1 MAGPLKVLSFLFFCL
16 PARQRRI
23 RPMSDIMQNEHLV
36 WDLGKLSDHDRA
48 TRFVMRFQ
56 QSLCVYSPP
65 VEQLYTNYEII
76 VPDEDGRKLIILP
89 NPHAFH
95 DTFSHIN
102 EDSVVQTSLFIAPD
116 PEGKLQLLVPLA
128 NGQRRAMPLGVG
140 LNFIQ
145 SKLGPDVPFLPV
157 LTKGDLR
164 EFKANMPILHLHRIV
179 LSKVTRHSEL
189 EIRTIRKSIQNKLV
203 QHFGFAA
210 VGKAMIS

>member
-1 MAGPLKVLSFLFFCL
+1 
-16 PARQRRI
+16 
-23 RPMSDIMQNEHLV
+23 MSDIIQNEHLV
-36 WDLGKLSDHDRA
+36 WNLDKLSDHDRA

-76 VPDEDGRKLIILP
+76 VPDDDKRKLIILP

-102 EDSVVQTSLFIAPD
+102 EDAVVQTSLFIAPD
-116 PEGKLQLLVPLA
+116 PEGKLQLLVPLS
-128 NGQRRAMPLGVG
+128 NGKQRAMPLGVG

-145 SKLGPDVPFLPV
+145 SKLGPAVPFLPV
-157 LTKGDLR
+157 LAKGDLR
-164 EFKANMPILHLHRIV
+164 EFKASMPMLHLHRIV
-179 LSKVTRHSEL
+179 LNRVTRHSEL
-189 EIRTIRKSIQNKLV
+189 EIRTIRKSIQNRLV

-210 VGKAMIS
+210 IGKATIS

>member
-1 MAGPLKVLSFLFFCL
+1 MG
-16 PARQRRI
+16 
-23 RPMSDIMQNEHLV
+23 DIMQNEHLV
-36 WDLGKLSDHDRA
+36 WDLGKLNDHDRA

-102 EDSVVQTSLFIAPD
+102 EDAVVQTSLFIAPD

-128 NGQRRAMPLGVG
+128 NGQRRPMPLGVG

-145 SKLGPDVPFLPV
+145 SKLGADVPFLPV

-164 EFKANMPILHLHRIV
+164 EFKQSMPILHLHRIV

-210 VGKAMIS
+210 VGRAMLS

>member
-1 MAGPLKVLSFLFFCL
+1 
-16 PARQRRI
+16 
-23 RPMSDIMQNEHLV
+23 MSDIMQNEHLV
-36 WDLGKLSDHDRA
+36 WDLGKLNDHDRA

-102 EDSVVQTSLFIAPD
+102 EDAVVQTSLFIAPD
-116 PEGKLQLLVPLA
+116 EQGKLQLLVPLA

-145 SKLGPDVPFLPV
+145 SKLGADVPFLPV

-164 EFKANMPILHLHRIV
+164 EFKQSMPILHLHRIV

-210 VGKAMIS
+210 VGKAMLG

>member
-1 MAGPLKVLSFLFFCL
+1 
-16 PARQRRI
+16 
-23 RPMSDIMQNEHLV
+23 MSDIMQNEHLV

-76 VPDEDGRKLIILP
+76 VPDDDSRKLIILP

-102 EDSVVQTSLFIAPD
+102 EDAVVQTSLFVAPD
-116 PEGKLQLLVPLA
+116 PEGKLNLLVPLA

-145 SKLGPDVPFLPV
+145 SKLGADVPFLPV

-164 EFKANMPILHLHRIV
+164 EFKASMPILHLHRIV

-210 VGKAMIS
+210 VGKAMLG

>member
-1 MAGPLKVLSFLFFCL
+1 M
-16 PARQRRI
+16 I
-23 RPMSDIMQNEHLV
+23 QNEHLV

-48 TRFVMRFQ
+48 TRFAMRFQ

-102 EDSVVQTSLFIAPD
+102 EDAVVQTSLFIAPD
-116 PEGKLQLLVPLA
+116 AEGKLQLLVPLA
-128 NGQRRAMPLGVG
+128 NGQRRSMPLGVG

-145 SKLGPDVPFLPV
+145 SKLGADVPFLPV
-157 LTKGDLR
+157 LAKGDLR
-164 EFKANMPILHLHRIV
+164 EFKQEMPILHLHRIV

-189 EIRTIRKSIQNKLV
+189 EIRTIRKSIQNKLI

-210 VGKAMIS
+210 VGKAAIS